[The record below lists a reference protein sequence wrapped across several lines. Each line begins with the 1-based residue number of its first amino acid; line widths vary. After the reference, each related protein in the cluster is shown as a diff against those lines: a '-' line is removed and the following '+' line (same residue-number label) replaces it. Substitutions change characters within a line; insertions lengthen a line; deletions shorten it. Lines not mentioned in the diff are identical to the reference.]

1 MENYHIQ
8 IQNSNKSNLN
18 RRDELLKNDNTDN
31 KKPSFEYPTW
41 LWCITKKFFTEI
53 KHWNCPWFNHKN
65 GITPFELSS
74 KCKHRFRIKP
84 YGGAIA
90 IYEDFVD
97 HICPT
102 LRRKPY
108 VIAIHIGTNDITDYD
123 FSSLQINLSKTPDL
137 VTELSP
143 STKIVLSSIILR
155 YDKSNIN
162 VKKLGEKK

>member
-1 MENYHIQ
+1 M
-8 IQNSNKSNLN
+8 N
-18 RRDELLKNDNTDN
+18 RRDDLLKNDNTD
-31 KKPSFEYPTW
+31 KKKQVSNIRPDCGVSPESSSQK
-41 LWCITKKFFTEI
+41 LNIEI
-53 KHWNCPWFNHKN
+53 VRDSMIN
-65 GITPFELSS
+65 GITPFGLSS
-74 KCKHRFRIKP
+74 KCKHRFQIKP
-84 YGGAIA
+84 YGGA

-97 HICPT
+97 HIRPT